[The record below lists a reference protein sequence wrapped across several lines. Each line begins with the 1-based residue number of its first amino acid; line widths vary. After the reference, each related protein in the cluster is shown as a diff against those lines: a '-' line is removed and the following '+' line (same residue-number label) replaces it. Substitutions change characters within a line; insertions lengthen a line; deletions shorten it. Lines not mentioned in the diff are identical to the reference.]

1 MMGKAD
7 RRVFDRLMGEAR
19 ARMDAAPGAW
29 GCTVLQTARGNVY
42 SAVYAEEA
50 ECVGREELLLERL
63 AQAGDAE
70 VAYLLTLPLAVPSW
84 RMRKLLPLL
93 DPRNEETRVLFPEE
107 GGARSRT
114 LRECFPPKKEPAADP
129 FPSAAFAALYAK
141 AQELAASDP
150 AAWQVVAVRSGK
162 GVDYTAVVSPWG
174 ADETLTSQLIE
185 AGDTTITEAVC
196 MHPDGALNIPP
207 YGIRR
212 RLMEL
217 DPRNAKALFL
227 LEGPDRFVAC
237 DYMEL
242 GGGKT
247 AN

>member
-1 MMGKAD
+1 MEKAD
-7 RRVFDRLMGEAR
+7 RRVVDRLMGEAK
-19 ARMDAAPGAW
+19 AQMDAAPGAW
-29 GCTVLQTARGNVY
+29 GCVVLQTARGNVY
-42 SAVYAEEA
+42 SAVYVEEA

-70 VAYLLTLPLAVPSW
+70 VVYLLTLPLAVPSW

-107 GGARSRT
+107 EGARSRT
-114 LRECFPPKKEPAADP
+114 LRECFPPEKEPAAV
-129 FPSAAFAALYAK
+129 FPGAAFAALYAK
-141 AQELAASDP
+141 AKELAASDP
-150 AAWQVVAVRSGK
+150 AAWQVIAARSGR

-174 ADETLTSQLIE
+174 ADETLTNQLIE

-217 DPRNAKALFL
+217 DPRSAEALFL
-227 LEGPDRFVAC
+227 LEGPDSFVAC
-237 DYMEL
+237 DYMAL
-242 GGGKT
+242 
-247 AN
+247 